1 MAACGKRELS
11 LSKAVGTF
19 HPVGMG
25 WIVFFDG
32 DCAFCSG
39 TVRWLV
45 LFDWRCNLRFSPLQG
60 ELARAKGLEALAD
73 PAGGT
78 MVVLRESDGATFTYS
93 DAWLEVT
100 RALGARQCQSTLPSF
115 TLSTLRR
122 IGALANCQLPAT
134 LKLREC
140 HASESPV
147 SVGLAAE

>member
-100 RALGARQCQSTLPSF
+100 RALGGPWRMFGIFRLVPRCLRDAAYRAFARNRYRWFGKTKACPLPD
-115 TLSTLRR
+115 
-122 IGALANCQLPAT
+122 PAVAKR
-134 LKLREC
+134 LL
-140 HASESPV
+140 
-147 SVGLAAE
+147 